1 MFLPTIYWQD
11 GKRTKQFLEMLVE
24 DLMTE
29 YSITQQSNKESG
41 IEIGGNASKVMAKYQ
56 KGFGT
61 GQQIE
66 GHISK
71 SDSALFKDLYT
82 ILEDKQ
88 MIQTLIGFDEGI
100 WDQLKSGEFV
110 ELTGEFKQSPAE
122 LVLSS
127 MLDMVDQFKGY
138 FETAATQE
146 EIQNFEIASKMLN
159 FKKVTMIIK
168 PYTEV
173 EDKYKFFTS
182 LEGNNFVEDRYDL
195 EGEFTILAK
204 IKRIYKPHEKIDLVK
219 LLPGKLR
226 IGKKQLMSFLPSMN
240 ANEDLSFDVGEINEE
255 SFELKGPAI
264 ELTTIAIYQV

>member
-29 YSITQQSNKESG
+29 YSITHQSNKDSVV
-41 IEIGGNASKVMAKYQ
+41 EIGGNASKVIAKYQ
-56 KGFGT
+56 KGLTT
-61 GQQIE
+61 GHQIE

-88 MIQTLIGFDEGI
+88 MIQPLIGFDKGI
-100 WDQLKSGEFV
+100 WDQLKSGEFI

-127 MLDMVDQFKGY
+127 MLDMVDQFKGH

-146 EIQNFEIASKMLN
+146 EIQGFELASKMLN
-159 FKKVTMIIK
+159 LKKVTMIIN
-168 PYTEV
+168 PFTDDDE
-173 EDKYKFFTS
+173 YKFFTS

-195 EGEFTILAK
+195 EGEFTVLGK

-226 IGKKQLMSFLPSMN
+226 IGKTQLMSFLPSMN
-240 ANEDLSFDVGEINEE
+240 ANDDLSFDVGEINED